1 MPNEVSKMGIF
12 SKKPKSLIIG
22 VCGRSCSGKSTVI
35 KELEEKYKG
44 RFLHINQDKFFKV
57 KADNWERPESLRFDK
72 LIEAIKRL
80 KAGKNAFIPTHR
92 WTENFDK
99 EVKPHEIVI
108 VEGYLLFVDSNLNKL
123 FDKKIWV
130 DVSDVNMLYRRMKR
144 FNDFSQL
151 DYTMNTVI
159 PESKKYELIQ
169 RKHADIILDG
179 NLTKEEIIKELEKHL
194 IQ

>member
-1 MPNEVSKMGIF
+1 MGIF